1 LDEQIRYD
9 TGSIYQV
16 RGDYSLVISSPHKGF
31 ATVITCAPGKQE
43 IFPRLDQDEIR
54 IEARQGKRDGP
65 YPQLDGKA
73 IVLVVV
79 SESPATEVIRKALPE
94 GTPNQI
100 DQLLKLIEEPLW
112 KAGHRWVAIGYM
124 AVEPA
129 AKN

>member
-1 LDEQIRYD
+1 LEEQIQYD
-9 TGSIYQV
+9 TGSIYQI
-16 RGDYSLVISSPHKGF
+16 RGDYSLVISCPHKGF
-31 ATVITCAPGKQE
+31 ATVIIRAPGKQE
-43 IFPRLDQDEIR
+43 IFPRPDQDEIR
-54 IEARQGKRDGP
+54 IEALQAKRAGP
-65 YPQLDGKA
+65 YSQLDGKA

-94 GTPNQI
+94 GTPDQV
-100 DQLLKLIEEPLW
+100 DQLLKLIQEPLW